1 MPVHDTAVVL
11 LAAGKGTRMKS
22 NLPKVLH
29 PLAGRP
35 LVNHALAAAESL
47 GTARCVVVVG
57 PGMENVAAAV
67 APHPTAVQERQQ
79 GTADAVLAA
88 RGALAGFG
96 GESDEATVLVLY
108 ADTPLIR
115 AETLSRMIEARESG
129 AAVVVLGFRPGD
141 PAEYGR
147 LLRDD
152 AGGLEAIVEYKDADD
167 AQRAIGLCN
176 SGVMAVS
183 AGRLW
188 DLLDRVGCDNAKGE
202 YYLTDIVALA
212 RGDGLSC
219 AVVEGAESEVLG
231 INSRNDLAAAEA
243 VWQRSR
249 RAAAMADGA
258 TLLDPATVWFSHD
271 TVLGRDVTVGPS
283 VFFGPGVTVAD
294 GAEVKAFCHLEGA
307 EIGPGATVGPF
318 ARLRPGARIGAG
330 ARIGNFV
337 EVKNAVLGEG
347 AKANHLSYVGDAEVG
362 AGANIGAG
370 TITCNYDGYLKHRTT
385 IGEGAFI
392 GSNTALVAPVSVG
405 KGALVGAGST
415 ITQDVP
421 DDAVS
426 IARGRQSNLEGA
438 AAEYR
443 ARKTEEKKAKK
454 T

>member
-1 MPVHDTAVVL
+1 MPVHDIAVVL

-22 NLPKVLH
+22 DLPKVLH

-35 LVNHALAAAESL
+35 LVNHALAAAEGL
-47 GTARCVVVVG
+47 GAGRCVVVVG

-67 APHPTAVQERQQ
+67 APHATAVQERQQ

-88 RGALAGFG
+88 RDALAGFSG
-96 GESDEATVLVLY
+96 GSDAATVLVLY

-115 AETLSRMIEARESG
+115 AETLSRMVEARAAG
-129 AAVVVLGFRPGD
+129 AAVVVLGFRPAD

-147 LLRDD
+147 LLLDD
-152 AGGLEAIVEYKDADD
+152 GGGLEAIVEHRDADE

-188 DLLDRVGCDNAKGE
+188 DLLDRVGNDNAKGE

-219 AVVEGAESEVLG
+219 AVVEGPESEVLG

-243 VWQRSR
+243 VWQKAR
-249 RAAAMADGA
+249 RAVAMAAGA

-318 ARLRPGARIGAG
+318 ARLRPGAQIGAG

-347 AKANHLSYVGDAEVG
+347 AKANHLSYVGDAKVG

-438 AAEYR
+438 AAEFR